1 MIDWMKPFPKPLLL
15 VSVAAMA
22 VLPIACAD
30 DNAAAMKSG
39 GKKATTST
47 DSKRMDSATALKIK
61 QKDRGFKP
69 LSDKALKEMLSPL
82 QYKVTQHEGTE
93 RAFTDP
99 RHNTKEE
106 GIYVDIV
113 SNEPLFSST
122 EKFDSGSGW
131 PSFWAPIHKEE
142 VVEKEDRSFFSVRT
156 EVRSKTA
163 DSHLGHVFPDGP
175 KPTGLRYCINGASL
189 RFIPKKDLE
198 KEGFSEYLKLFKKT
212 SE

>member
-1 MIDWMKPFPKPLLL
+1 MKTFPKPLLL
-15 VSVAAMA
+15 LSCVAVAALQ
-22 VLPIACAD
+22 VACAED
-30 DNAAAMKSG
+30 AAMKTKGS
-39 GKKATTST
+39 KATSAKA
-47 DSKRMDSATALKIK
+47 SSQRMDSATSLKIK

-69 LSDKALKEMLSPL
+69 LSDKELKEKLDPL

-99 RHNTKEE
+99 RHDSKEE
-106 GIYVDIV
+106 GIYVDVI

-131 PSFWAPIHKEE
+131 PSFYAPIHKEE
-142 VVEKEDRSFFSVRT
+142 IVEKEDRSFFSTRI

-189 RFIPKKDLE
+189 RFVPKKDME
-198 KEGFSEYLKLFKKT
+198 KEGYAEYLKLFETKK
-212 SE
+212 

>member
-1 MIDWMKPFPKPLLL
+1 MIKVMKPLSKPLLL
-15 VSVAAMA
+15 VSLAAIA
-22 VLPIACAD
+22 ALPIACAD
-30 DNAAAMKSG
+30 DNTATMKSG
-39 GKKATTST
+39 GKKTTTST
-47 DSKRMDSATALKIK
+47 APKRMDSATALKIK

-69 LSDKALKEMLSPL
+69 LTDKELKEKLSPL

-99 RHNTKEE
+99 RHDSKEE
-106 GIYVDIV
+106 GIYVDII

-142 VVEKEDRSFFSVRT
+142 IVEKEDRSFFSVRT

-198 KEGFSEYLKLFKKT
+198 KEGFSEYLKLFTKS

>member
-1 MIDWMKPFPKPLLL
+1 MITGMKPLSKPLLL
-15 VSVAAMA
+15 VSLTAMA
-22 VLPIACAD
+22 ALPIACAD
-30 DNAAAMKSG
+30 DEAAAMKSSG
-39 GKKATTST
+39 KATT
-47 DSKRMDSATALKIK
+47 SKRMDSATPLKIK
-61 QKDRGFKP
+61 QKDSDFKP
-69 LSDKALKEMLSPL
+69 LSDKELKEKLDPL

-93 RAFTDP
+93 RAFTDL
-99 RHNTKEE
+99 RHNSKEE

-142 VVEKEDRSFFSVRT
+142 VVEKVDRSLFSTRT

-189 RFIPKKDLE
+189 RFVPKKDLE
-198 KEGFSEYLKLFKKT
+198 KEGLTEYLKLFTKK

>member
-1 MIDWMKPFPKPLLL
+1 MIMGMKPLSKPLLL
-15 VSVAAMA
+15 VSLAAMA
-22 VLPIACAD
+22 ALPIACAD
-30 DNAAAMKSG
+30 DEAAAMKSSSQVT
-39 GKKATTST
+39 A
-47 DSKRMDSATALKIK
+47 SKRMDSATPLKIK
-61 QKDRGFKP
+61 QKDRDFKKP
-69 LSDKALKEMLSPL
+69 SDKELKEKLNPT

-99 RHNTKEE
+99 RHNSKEE

-142 VVEKEDRSFFSVRT
+142 IVEKVDRSLFSTRT

-198 KEGFSEYLKLFKKT
+198 KEGFAEYLKLFKPK